1 MEGKAIEPDSTGWH
15 NNGCDSAT
23 ESITVASLRVET
35 MVFSGIPLVD
45 YYYYYNYGILLA
57 GH

>member
-35 MVFSGIPLVD
+35 MRFFSGIPLVD
-45 YYYYYNYGILLA
+45 YYYYYGILLA